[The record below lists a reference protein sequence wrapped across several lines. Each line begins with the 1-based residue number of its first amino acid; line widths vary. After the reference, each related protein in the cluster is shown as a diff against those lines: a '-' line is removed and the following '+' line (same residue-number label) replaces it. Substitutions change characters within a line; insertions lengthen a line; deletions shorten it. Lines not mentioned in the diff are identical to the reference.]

1 MCFSSGASAVS
12 LLFGM
17 IGSALCVSLGT
28 PSDKIIGFFFAFVS
42 LMQLVDYLLWNHQKC
57 DTYNKVVSIIG
68 MILNHAQPIVLGILI
83 LIFNSRIPNKN
94 LIYGILA
101 VYSACIIPYSLEYL
115 VKPNICTLKN
125 PATSHLLWKWNYS
138 KYYTFVYNIFMWS
151 ETLLLYFA
159 FPDKTIAYF
168 LILFGYLS
176 RQITIWMYSRDIG
189 ALWCYFVVFYPIVY
203 YLIRMQTNK

>member
-138 KYYTFVYNIFMWS
+138 KYYTLVYNIFMWS

-159 FPDKTIAYF
+159 FPDKTIAYY

-176 RQITIWMYSRDIG
+176 RQITIWVYSHDIG

-203 YLIRMQTNK
+203 YLIRESK